1 MFNKI
6 LIANRGEIACRVM
19 ETARAMGVKTVA
31 VFSDADADAKHVAI
45 ADEAIHIGGPAP
57 ADSYLRGDAIIA
69 AAHATGAQAIHPGY
83 GFLSENADFANM
95 VEEHGFTF
103 IGPKPEHITLMG
115 DKIAAKQA
123 VMDAGIPVVPVAIY
137 GSAGVRGWKR
147 FRFPAV
153 TIRYGEALTFPVEDD
168 SDRDRQL
175 EVANEIFDQVKEM
188 YADFERLGRKGSL
201 AAAKSA

>member
-1 MFNKI
+1 MVYAEGGRSRTRE
-6 LIANRGEIACRVM
+6 LGEPRP
-19 ETARAMGVKTVA
+19 GVGRMA
-31 VFSDADADAKHVAI
+31 LES
-45 ADEAIHIGGPAP
+45 
-57 ADSYLRGDAIIA
+57 
-69 AAHATGAQAIHPGY
+69 
-83 GFLSENADFANM
+83 
-95 VEEHGFTF
+95 
-103 IGPKPEHITLMG
+103 
-115 DKIAAKQA
+115 
-123 VMDAGIPVVPVAIY
+123 GIPVVPVAIY